1 MKAYNTTK
9 YPVFEA
15 DQVLSQKHLNGIVSY
30 LDEQDRLTR
39 TGLIG
44 LGIVCGL
51 EVSYPS
57 SNQIK
62 INCGTAVTSLG
73 FQINWEEKLF
83 THFHTIE
90 LSKNFLEPEYLDEL
104 YLDPI
109 FKHASK
115 YQPIKNTIELLESS
129 STEVDKVAIPN
140 NFFANKTIM
149 LLLETSLIDQKNCV
163 STNCDDKGKRLEFK
177 VRPLVIDSF
186 VYQTLL
192 FPEFPKINSFKKL
205 VLPRYNVPFTN
216 IINGNQVLNGFKKI
230 FTDASITAISNQISE
245 AYSGY
250 NSVLINNPDFAIL
263 ANSKAQILQ
272 TITLNQDSLN
282 VQYIWDWLF
291 DIANAYNEIVDF
303 KNQNPSFCCTDENLF
318 PFHVIVD
325 DTIVN
330 NNSRTPFIKTGNSD
344 NEKNQLKKINL
355 LFARLAH
362 IINHWKIQDTVIR
375 ITPSIYGDVDLSKKS
390 IPFYYDQFLA
400 LKEKWNPEKTLRAKT
415 NEILSYQSDK
425 TNYTDLQNV
434 KIPLLFD
441 IEPYN
446 FFRIEGHAGKNY
458 QTALTE
464 IISIKETYNLPFKV
478 IALNA
483 ADFVG
488 KQVDITKHTG
498 DWGDLEVDYDLARKK
513 VYNITEFVIKWI
525 TLNKTTIIA
534 ESLFTDATIVSLT
547 SILNEV
553 KLLLKDD
560 LSAFL
565 PHYKN
570 FYEIFKNLNVLF
582 LFHRFCITFT
592 RPNLSKLAEDLID
605 HLDEINEL
613 FLEDPFTVIFDEA
626 QKRWEVYYKEMFFSS
641 FLKKNKG
648 IEHKAGVTKDGT
660 FILVYTDSTIFKP
673 QTAIPQQTA
682 LLNSI
687 ISYNN
692 SFDFGENTTSI
703 KEGIIGS
710 VVLTRSNFDTALPYD
725 PTALTDCR
733 NHTENIKT
741 NLINL
746 ASYNLAANYPAHIKD
761 FFLSNISSLLQYE
774 TTDTTDGT
782 INQKVVLADFY
793 LPYICCSDGNN
804 INIVIG
810 EEPVVPG
817 DFSKTDFNNDDFNN

>member
-51 EVSYPS
+51 EVSYPA

-62 INCGTAVTSLG
+62 IGCGTAVTSLG

-83 THFHTIE
+83 KYYHTVE

-109 FKHASK
+109 FKHSSK
-115 YQPIKNTIELLESS
+115 YQPIKNTIELLEETT
-129 STEVDKVAIPN
+129 TETDKVAIPN
-140 NFFANKTIM
+140 DFFANKTIM

-177 VRPLVIDSF
+177 VRPLVIDST
-186 VYQTLL
+186 VYAGLL
-192 FPEFPKINSFKKL
+192 FPEFPKISSFKKL

-216 IINGNQVLNGFKKI
+216 IINGTQVLDGFKKI
-230 FTDASITAISNQISE
+230 FTDASITAISNQI
-245 AYSGY
+245 ATAFSGY
-250 NSVLINNPDFAIL
+250 SSLLINNPDFSIL
-263 ANSKAQILQ
+263 SNSKTKIQQ
-272 TITLNQDSLN
+272 TITDNQDTLN
-282 VQYIWDWLF
+282 IQYLWDWLF
-291 DIANAYNEIVDF
+291 DIAAAYNEIVAF

-325 DTIVN
+325 NTIAGN
-330 NNSRTPFIKTGNSD
+330 SSRTPFIKTGNSD
-344 NEKNQLKKINL
+344 KEKNKVYKLNL

-362 IINHWKIQDTVIR
+362 LINNWNIQDDTIK
-375 ITPSIYGDVDLSKKS
+375 ITPTIYGDVDLSKKS
-390 IPFYYDQFLA
+390 IPFYYDEVLA
-400 LKEKWNPEKTLRAKT
+400 LKEKWNPQKTLSHRS
-415 NEILSYQSDK
+415 NEILSYHSDK
-425 TNYTDLQNV
+425 TNYTDLLSV
-434 KIPLLFD
+434 KTPLLFD

-458 QTALTE
+458 ETALTE
-464 IISIKETYNLPFKV
+464 IIAIKETYNLPFKV

-488 KQVDITKHTG
+488 KQVDISKHQG
-498 DWGDLEVDYDLARKK
+498 DWGDLEVDYDLARKR
-513 VYNITEFVIKWI
+513 VYNITEFVINWI
-525 TLNKTTIIA
+525 TLNKAKLIEET
-534 ESLFTDATIVSLT
+534 LFTDATIVSLK
-547 SILNEV
+547 SILDEV

-565 PHYKN
+565 PNYKN

-582 LFHRFCITFT
+582 LFHRFCITFFKT
-592 RPNLSKLAEDLID
+592 SLTLTAEDLID

-613 FLEDPFTVIFDEA
+613 FLEDPFTVIYDEA
-626 QKRWEVYYKEMFFSS
+626 QKRWEVLYKEMFFSS

-648 IEHKAGVTKDGT
+648 IEHKAGVSKDGT
-660 FILVYTDSTIFKP
+660 FILVYSDTSIFKA

-687 ISYNN
+687 KNYND
-692 SFDFGENTTSI
+692 SFNFGENSDSI

-710 VVLTRSNFDTALPYD
+710 VVLTRSNFETELPYD
-725 PTALTDCR
+725 PAVLTDCK

-746 ASYNLAANYPAHIKD
+746 ATHNLSANYPVHIKE
-761 FFLSNISSLLQYE
+761 FFLANISSLLQYE
-774 TTDTTDGT
+774 TTDTEEDTV
-782 INQKVVLADFY
+782 NQKVVLADFY
-793 LPYICCSDGNN
+793 IPYICCSDGNN
-804 INIVIG
+804 VNIVIG
-810 EEPVVPG
+810 ETATVPG
-817 DFSKTDFNNDDFNN
+817 DFNKSDFNNNDFNT